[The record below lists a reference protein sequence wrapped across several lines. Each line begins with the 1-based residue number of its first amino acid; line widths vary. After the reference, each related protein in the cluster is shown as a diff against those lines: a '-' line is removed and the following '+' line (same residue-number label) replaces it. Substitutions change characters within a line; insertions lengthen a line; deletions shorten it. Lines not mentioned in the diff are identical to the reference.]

1 MDLEWPN
8 PKKFKRQEGLNLA
21 YMAKY
26 YEAEVAKKVIE
37 FMNSGQAIVD
47 DIKKKYTDEEDKP
60 YVG

>member
-1 MDLEWPN
+1 
-8 PKKFKRQEGLNLA
+8 
-21 YMAKY
+21 MAKY